1 MAWPSKWCGAGR
13 CGSSIACVAE
23 RSREPCGA
31 ATCTPPQ
38 DPIHRKAIHTPPCS
52 HCRIIGHP
60 FIPASWAQGAAVLAA
75 PSSAGPR
82 RPAHSRLGRAGVCV
96 AVCVRVHVY
105 ASSRGGR
112 IVQRCC
118 SLVCAAPPALI
129 NLTRAP
135 VQQHGRA
142 PFRPL
147 TIAASPPATPSRH
160 RQVHAVF
167 AQLCPSVGL
176 ALGLAAAQ
184 APLAAEAQGI
194 MGGVVSWVAGPLP
207 PWSTQRAAPPRTR
220 PATCLRHAPPTT
232 CTTLLAM
239 GCPTAGSAAGGRGCV
254 RVLG

>member
-1 MAWPSKWCGAGR
+1 VAHQLHVWQSGHGN
-13 CGSSIACVAE
+13 CVVPQPAPHPKIQFTE
-23 RSREPCGA
+23 RQS
-31 ATCTPPQ
+31 T
-38 DPIHRKAIHTPPCS
+38 HH
-52 HCRIIGHP
+52 
-60 FIPASWAQGAAVLAA
+60 LARTVVSLVI
-75 PSSAGPR
+75 PSSLLLGR
-82 RPAHSRLGRAGVCV
+82 RVQQCSRLHRLQALVVLPTRDLAVQVCV
-96 AVCVRVHVY
+96 WLCVWLCVCVHVY

-129 NLTRAP
+129 NLTCAP

-194 MGGVVSWVAGPLP
+194 MGGVVSWVARPLP
-207 PWSTQRAAPPRTR
+207 PWSTQRAAAPRTR